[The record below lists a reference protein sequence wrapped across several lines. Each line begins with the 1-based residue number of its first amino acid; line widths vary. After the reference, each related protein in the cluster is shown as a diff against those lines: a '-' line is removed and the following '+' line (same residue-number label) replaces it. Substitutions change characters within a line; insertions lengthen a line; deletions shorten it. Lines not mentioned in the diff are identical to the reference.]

1 MCRNN
6 LKIQSHQ
13 ELSER
18 CEVCLFNRIFKRN
31 YTWHSIEVQ
40 YEGCHE
46 GGLDGED
53 GDDEGE
59 DQPIG
64 EVKADD
70 QERGQEGIVGK
81 SAEKGAKIKEKKT
94 WCFPI

>member
-18 CEVCLFNRIFKRN
+18 CEVCLFNKRN

-94 WCFPI
+94 WCHPILW